1 MEFENT
7 IGLETHVQLKT
18 KTKMFCSCRLQ
29 TGCEPNVNV
38 CPVCLG
44 YPGALPVI
52 NREAVKLTVMSGMM
66 LGCEVS
72 RHATFD
78 RKNYFYP
85 DMAKDYQISENGQP
99 LCIGGGV
106 EITLP
111 DGSRKF
117 IRINHI
123 HLEED
128 AAKINHYA
136 TTSGV
141 DFNRGGTPL
150 MEIVSEPDL
159 ASADEA
165 IAYLTALK
173 EMLVYA
179 GVSDCNLEEGNM
191 RSDVN
196 ISIRPQGAK
205 ELGTKVEIKNMN
217 SFSGIHAALE
227 FEARRQRECVAH
239 GVEIVQET
247 RRWDPEALETA
258 SMRSK
263 ENAHD
268 YRYFPE
274 PDLVPVELSAAQIDE
289 WRRLLPE
296 QPEARRLRMIADYG
310 IAEYDAEVLSQHKA
324 NADFFEAAARGL
336 DKKAAKALCNLFMS
350 DVMALMNASGKA
362 VAESAMTPAALASLV
377 QLSLAGTINGPTLK
391 ELLPE
396 IFEKGG
402 DPAAIVKER
411 GLGAVS
417 DDAALEKFVDE
428 AIAANPGPVADY
440 KAGKKAAAGFF
451 VGQVMKLSKGK
462 ADPKKV
468 GGIVARKLAALGVA
482 LLLAFFLGC
491 TSFNLMSVGHFV
503 DEGGNVIKVEYGK
516 GDEDHVT
523 TFRSPANGRE
533 LEFTSKLRVKVYLP
547 DGDMFMA
554 FQCMNTLGSGTMYR
568 SDDREWMFHANGFTS
583 KVFRYDPPVD
593 DYLLVFEGVIC
604 NDGNDK
610 PLSGGGGGWTRVK

>member
-18 KTKMFCSCRLQ
+18 RTKMFCGCLLK
-29 TGCEPNVNV
+29 TGCEPNTNV

-44 YPGALPVI
+44 YPGALPVM
-52 NREAVKLTVMSGMM
+52 NKEAVKLTVMSGLM
-66 LGCEVS
+66 LGCEVN

-85 DMAKDYQISENGQP
+85 DMAKDYQISENGSP

-106 EITLP
+106 EITRA
-111 DGSRKF
+111 DGTRKF

-150 MEIVSEPDL
+150 MEIVSEPDME
-159 ASADEA
+159 SADDA

-196 ISIRPQGAK
+196 ISIRPKGEAK
-205 ELGTKVEIKNMN
+205 LGTKVEIKNMN

-227 FEARRQRECVAH
+227 YEARRQRECMAH
-239 GVEIVQET
+239 SIPIVQET
-247 RRWDPEALETA
+247 RRWDPEAMETA

-274 PDLVPVELSAAQIDE
+274 PDLVPVELDE
-289 WRRLLPE
+289 ATVAEWKSLLPE
-296 QPEARRLRMIADYG
+296 MPEARRARMIAEYG
-310 IAEYDAEVLSQHKA
+310 IAEYDAEVLSQHKE
-324 NADFFEAAARGL
+324 NADYFESAAKGL
-336 DKKAAKALCNLFMS
+336 DKKTAKALCNLFMS
-350 DVMALMNASGKA
+350 DVMALMNASGKSIG
-362 VAESAMTPAALASLV
+362 ECAMTPAALASLV
-377 QLSLAGTINGPTLK
+377 KLAASGTINGPTLK

-402 DPAAIVKER
+402 DPGQIVKER

-417 DDAALEKFVDE
+417 DMGALEQFVDQ
-428 AIAANPGPVADY
+428 AIATNPGPVQDF
-440 KAGKKAAAGFF
+440 KNGKKAAAGFF

-462 ADPKKV
+462 ADPKIV
-468 GGIVARKLAALGVA
+468 GGIVAKKLAALLLPLAAA
-482 LLLAFFLGC
+482 LFALFAGC
-491 TSFNLMSVGHFV
+491 TSFSPQQLSMFTDS
-503 DEGGNVIKVEYGK
+503 DGNIVAVEYGRSK
-516 GDEDHVT
+516 SDHKSNFT
-523 TFRSPANGRE
+523 APNGKVVE
-533 LEFTSKLRVKVYLP
+533 MKSKLGVRVTLP
-547 DGDMFMA
+547 DGESFLA
-554 FQCMNTLGSGTMYR
+554 WECMNVLPSGTMYR
-568 SDDREWMFHANGFTS
+568 SDNEKWMYHANGIS
-583 KVFRYDPPVD
+583 CRVFEKAQNANGED
-593 DYLLVFEGVIC
+593 DYLEVFEGIIC
-604 NDGNDK
+604 EGPKKDG
-610 PLSGGGGGWTRVK
+610 R

>member
-18 KTKMFCSCRLQ
+18 KTKMFCGCLLK
-29 TGCEPNVNV
+29 TGCEPNTNV

-44 YPGALPVI
+44 YPGALPVM
-52 NREAVKLTVMSGMM
+52 NGEAVKLTVLSGMM
-66 LGCEVS
+66 LGCRINS
-72 RHATFD
+72 HATFD

-99 LCIGGGV
+99 LCLGGGV
-106 EITLP
+106 EITRA
-111 DGSRKF
+111 DGTKKF

-150 MEIVSEPDL
+150 MEIVSEPDME
-159 ASADEA
+159 SADDA

-196 ISIRPQGAK
+196 ISIRPKTGEGLPTK
-205 ELGTKVEIKNMN
+205 PDGSIDFSKLGTKVEIKNMN
-217 SFSGIHAALE
+217 SFSGIHAALVY
-227 FEARRQRECVAH
+227 EAKRQRECMARS
-239 GVEIVQET
+239 IPLVQET
-247 RRWDPEALETA
+247 RRWDPEAMETA
-258 SMRSK
+258 PMRSK

-274 PDLVPVELSAAQIDE
+274 PDLVPVELSEEQLAE
-289 WRRLLPE
+289 WRKLLPE
-296 QPEARRLRMIADYG
+296 KPEVRRARMIAEYSL
-310 IAEYDAEVLSQHKA
+310 AEYDAEVLSQHKA
-324 NADFFEAAARGL
+324 NADYFEAAAKGL
-336 DKKAAKALCNLFMS
+336 DKKLAKQLCNLFMS
-350 DVMALMNASGKA
+350 DVMALMNASGKSIG
-362 VAESAMTPAALASLV
+362 ECAMAPAALAALV
-377 QLSLAGTINGPTLK
+377 KLSASGTINGPTLK

-396 IFEKGG
+396 LFEQGG
-402 DPAAIVKER
+402 DPEAIVKER

-417 DDAALEKFVDE
+417 DTGALEAFVNQ
-428 AIAANPGPVADY
+428 AIAANPGPVADF

-462 ADPKKV
+462 ADPKIV
-468 GGIVARKLAALGVA
+468 GGIVAKKLAEIA
-482 LLLAFFLGC
+482 
-491 TSFNLMSVGHFV
+491 
-503 DEGGNVIKVEYGK
+503 
-516 GDEDHVT
+516 
-523 TFRSPANGRE
+523 
-533 LEFTSKLRVKVYLP
+533 
-547 DGDMFMA
+547 
-554 FQCMNTLGSGTMYR
+554 
-568 SDDREWMFHANGFTS
+568 
-583 KVFRYDPPVD
+583 
-593 DYLLVFEGVIC
+593 
-604 NDGNDK
+604 
-610 PLSGGGGGWTRVK
+610 

>member
-1 MEFENT
+1 MEYEST
-7 IGLETHVQLKT
+7 IGLETHVQLRT
-18 KTKMFCSCRLQ
+18 KTKMFCSCLLK
-29 TGCEPNVNV
+29 TGCEPNTNV

-44 YPGALPVI
+44 YPGALPVM
-52 NREAVKLTVMSGMM
+52 NREAVKLTVMSGLM
-66 LGCEVS
+66 LGCRVNP
-72 RHATFD
+72 HATFD

-85 DMAKDYQISENGQP
+85 DMAKDYQISENGSP

-106 EITLP
+106 ETTRP
-111 DGSRKF
+111 DGTKKL

-136 TTSGV
+136 STSGV

-150 MEIVSEPDL
+150 MEIVSEPDME
-159 ASADEA
+159 SADDA
-165 IAYLTALK
+165 IAYLTALR

-196 ISIRPQGAK
+196 ISIRPKGAK

-227 FEARRQRECVAH
+227 HEARRQRECVAH
-239 GVEIVQET
+239 SIPIVQET
-247 RRWDPEALETA
+247 RRWDPEAMETA

-274 PDLVPVELSAAQIDE
+274 PDLVPVELSKAEVEE
-289 WRRLLPE
+289 WRALLPE
-296 QPEARRLRMIADYG
+296 LPERRRARMVEEYG
-310 IAEYDAEVLSQHKA
+310 IAEYDAGVLSQHKE
-324 NADFFEAAARGL
+324 NADWFEAAAKGL
-336 DKKAAKALCNLFMS
+336 DRKLAKQLCNLFMG

-362 VAESAMTPAALASLV
+362 IGECAMKPADLAALVRLAA
-377 QLSLAGTINGPTLK
+377 AGTINGPTLK

-402 DPAAIVKER
+402 DPEAIVKER

-417 DDAALEKFVDE
+417 DASALEAFVE
-428 AIAANPGPVADY
+428 QAIAANPKSVADF

-462 ADPKKV
+462 ADPKVV
-468 GGIVARKLAALGVA
+468 GKLVAERLAK
-482 LLLAFFLGC
+482 C
-491 TSFNLMSVGHFV
+491 
-503 DEGGNVIKVEYGK
+503 
-516 GDEDHVT
+516 
-523 TFRSPANGRE
+523 
-533 LEFTSKLRVKVYLP
+533 
-547 DGDMFMA
+547 
-554 FQCMNTLGSGTMYR
+554 
-568 SDDREWMFHANGFTS
+568 
-583 KVFRYDPPVD
+583 
-593 DYLLVFEGVIC
+593 
-604 NDGNDK
+604 
-610 PLSGGGGGWTRVK
+610 

>member
-1 MEFENT
+1 MEYEST
-7 IGLETHVQLKT
+7 IGLETHVQLRT
-18 KTKMFCSCRLQ
+18 KTKMFCSCLLK
-29 TGCEPNVNV
+29 TGCEPNTNV

-44 YPGALPVI
+44 YPGALPVM
-52 NREAVKLTVMSGMM
+52 NREAVKLTVMSGLM
-66 LGCEVS
+66 LGCRVNP
-72 RHATFD
+72 HATFD

-85 DMAKDYQISENGQP
+85 DMAKDYQISENGSP

-106 EITLP
+106 EITRP
-111 DGSRKF
+111 DGTKKL

-136 TTSGV
+136 ATSGV

-150 MEIVSEPDL
+150 MEIVSEPDME
-159 ASADEA
+159 SADDA
-165 IAYLTALK
+165 IAYLTALR

-196 ISIRPQGAK
+196 ISIRPKGAK

-227 FEARRQRECVAH
+227 HEARRQRECVAH
-239 GVEIVQET
+239 SIPIVQET
-247 RRWDPEALETA
+247 RRWDPEAMETA

-274 PDLVPVELSAAQIDE
+274 PDLVPVELSKAEVEE
-289 WRRLLPE
+289 WRALLPE
-296 QPEARRLRMIADYG
+296 LPERRRARMVEEYG
-310 IAEYDAEVLSQHKA
+310 IAEYDAGVLSQHKE
-324 NADFFEAAARGL
+324 NADWFEAAAKGL
-336 DKKAAKALCNLFMS
+336 DRKLAKQLCNLFMG

-362 VAESAMTPAALASLV
+362 IGECAMKPADLAALVRLAA
-377 QLSLAGTINGPTLK
+377 AGTINGPTLK

-402 DPAAIVKER
+402 DPEAIVKER

-417 DDAALEKFVDE
+417 DASALEAFVE
-428 AIAANPGPVADY
+428 QAIAANPKSVADF

-462 ADPKKV
+462 ADPKVV
-468 GGIVARKLAALGVA
+468 GKLVAERLAK
-482 LLLAFFLGC
+482 C
-491 TSFNLMSVGHFV
+491 
-503 DEGGNVIKVEYGK
+503 
-516 GDEDHVT
+516 
-523 TFRSPANGRE
+523 
-533 LEFTSKLRVKVYLP
+533 
-547 DGDMFMA
+547 
-554 FQCMNTLGSGTMYR
+554 
-568 SDDREWMFHANGFTS
+568 
-583 KVFRYDPPVD
+583 
-593 DYLLVFEGVIC
+593 
-604 NDGNDK
+604 
-610 PLSGGGGGWTRVK
+610 

>member
-18 KTKMFCSCRLQ
+18 HTKMFCSCLLK
-29 TGCEPNVNV
+29 TGCEPNTNV

-44 YPGALPVI
+44 YPGALPVM

-66 LGCEVS
+66 LGCEIN

-85 DMAKDYQISENGQP
+85 DMAKDYQISENGNP

-106 EITLP
+106 EITRP
-111 DGSRKF
+111 DGTKKL

-150 MEIVSEPDL
+150 MEIVSEPDME
-159 ASADEA
+159 SADDA

-179 GVSDCNLEEGNM
+179 GVSECNLEEGNM

-196 ISIRPQGAK
+196 ISIRPKGDTPGVLPTKADGSIDVSK
-205 ELGTKVEIKNMN
+205 LGTKVEIKNLN

-227 FEARRQRECVAH
+227 YEARRQRACMDH
-239 GVEIVQET
+239 SIPLVQET
-247 RRWDPEALETA
+247 RRWDPDALETA
-258 SMRSK
+258 PMRSK

-274 PDLVPVELSAAQIDE
+274 PDLVPVALSEEQIEE
-289 WRRLLPE
+289 WRKLLPE
-296 QPEARRLRMIADYG
+296 KPEARRARMIEQYG
-310 IAEYDAEVLSQHKA
+310 IAEYDAGVLSQQKA
-324 NADFFEAAARGL
+324 NADYFEAAAQGL
-336 DKKAAKALCNLFMS
+336 DKKTAKLLCNLYMS
-350 DVMALMNASGKA
+350 DVMALLNASGKA
-362 VAESAMTPAALASLV
+362 IGECAMTPEALRSLIS
-377 QLSLAGTINGPTLK
+377 LSAKGTINGPTLK

-402 DPAAIVKER
+402 DPEAIVKER

-417 DDAALEKFVDE
+417 DTAALEAFVDQ
-428 AIAANPGPVADY
+428 AIAANPGPVADF

-462 ADPKKV
+462 ADPKIV
-468 GGIVARKLAALGVA
+468 GPLVAKKLAAL
-482 LLLAFFLGC
+482 
-491 TSFNLMSVGHFV
+491 
-503 DEGGNVIKVEYGK
+503 
-516 GDEDHVT
+516 
-523 TFRSPANGRE
+523 
-533 LEFTSKLRVKVYLP
+533 
-547 DGDMFMA
+547 
-554 FQCMNTLGSGTMYR
+554 
-568 SDDREWMFHANGFTS
+568 
-583 KVFRYDPPVD
+583 
-593 DYLLVFEGVIC
+593 
-604 NDGNDK
+604 
-610 PLSGGGGGWTRVK
+610 

>member
-1 MEFENT
+1 MEFEST

-18 KTKMFCSCRLQ
+18 RTKMFCSCLLK
-29 TGCEPNVNV
+29 TACEPNTNV

-44 YPGALPVI
+44 YPGALPVM
-52 NREAVKLTVMSGMM
+52 NKEAVRLTVMSGMM
-66 LGCEVS
+66 LGCEVNC
-72 RHATFD
+72 HATFD

-85 DMAKDYQISENGQP
+85 DMAKDYQISENGNP

-106 EITLP
+106 EITRA
-111 DGSRKF
+111 DGKKKF

-150 MEIVSEPDL
+150 MEIVSEPDME
-159 ASADEA
+159 SADDA

-196 ISIRPQGAK
+196 ISIRPKGEAK
-205 ELGTKVEIKNMN
+205 LGTKVEIKNMN

-227 FEARRQRECVAH
+227 YEARRQRECMAH
-239 GVEIVQET
+239 SIPIVQET
-247 RRWDPEALETA
+247 RRWDPEAMETA

-274 PDLVPVELSAAQIDE
+274 PDLVPVELSAEVVEE
-289 WRRLLPE
+289 WRKLLPE
-296 QPEARRLRMIADYG
+296 KPEARRARMIEEYG

-324 NADFFEAAARGL
+324 NADYFEAAAKGL
-336 DKKAAKALCNLFMS
+336 DKKTAKQLCNLYMS
-350 DVMALMNASGKA
+350 DVMALMNASGKSIG
-362 VAESAMTPAALASLV
+362 ECAMAPAALASLV
-377 QLSLAGTINGPTLK
+377 KLAAAGTINGPTLK

-402 DPAAIVKER
+402 DPEAIVKER

-417 DDAALEKFVDE
+417 DTGALEAFVDQ
-428 AIAANPGPVADY
+428 AIAANPGPVQDF
-440 KAGKKAAAGFF
+440 KNGKKAAAGFF

-462 ADPKKV
+462 ADPKIV
-468 GGIVARKLAALGVA
+468 GKLVAQKLAAL
-482 LLLAFFLGC
+482 
-491 TSFNLMSVGHFV
+491 
-503 DEGGNVIKVEYGK
+503 
-516 GDEDHVT
+516 
-523 TFRSPANGRE
+523 
-533 LEFTSKLRVKVYLP
+533 
-547 DGDMFMA
+547 
-554 FQCMNTLGSGTMYR
+554 
-568 SDDREWMFHANGFTS
+568 
-583 KVFRYDPPVD
+583 
-593 DYLLVFEGVIC
+593 
-604 NDGNDK
+604 
-610 PLSGGGGGWTRVK
+610 

>member
-18 KTKMFCSCRLQ
+18 KTKMFCSCLLK
-29 TGCEPNVNV
+29 TGCEPNTNV

-44 YPGALPVI
+44 YPGALPVM
-52 NREAVKLTVMSGMM
+52 NKEAVKLTVMSGMM
-66 LGCEVS
+66 LGCEVN

-85 DMAKDYQISENGQP
+85 DMAKDYQISENGNP

-106 EITLP
+106 EITRA
-111 DGSRKF
+111 DGTKKF

-136 TTSGV
+136 QSSGV

-159 ASADEA
+159 ESADDA
-165 IAYLTALK
+165 ILYLTALK

-196 ISIRPQGAK
+196 ISIRPVGETK
-205 ELGTKVEIKNMN
+205 LGTKVEIKNMN
-217 SFSGIHAALE
+217 TFKGIHAALLY
-227 FEARRQRECVAH
+227 EAKRQRECMAH
-239 GVEIVQET
+239 SIPIVQET
-247 RRWDPEALETA
+247 RRWDGEAMETA

-274 PDLVPVELSAAQIDE
+274 PDLVPVELSEEQVAE
-289 WRRLLPE
+289 WRKLLPE
-296 QPEARRLRMIADYG
+296 QPEARRARMIADYG

-324 NADFFEAAARGL
+324 NADYFEAAAKGL
-336 DKKAAKALCNLFMS
+336 LGSEGSNGPKDAKDPKSPKDPKDSKDPNFKKLAKALCNLFMS
-350 DVMALMNASGKA
+350 DVMALMNESGKSIG
-362 VAESAMTPAALASLV
+362 ECAMTPAALAALV
-377 QLSLAGTINGPTLK
+377 KMSASGTINGPTLK

-402 DPAAIVKER
+402 DPEAIVKER

-417 DDAALEKFVDE
+417 DTGALEAFVDQ
-428 AIAANPGPVADY
+428 AIAANPKSVADF

-462 ADPKKV
+462 ADPKIV
-468 GGIVARKLAALGVA
+468 GGLVAKKLAAL
-482 LLLAFFLGC
+482 
-491 TSFNLMSVGHFV
+491 
-503 DEGGNVIKVEYGK
+503 
-516 GDEDHVT
+516 
-523 TFRSPANGRE
+523 
-533 LEFTSKLRVKVYLP
+533 
-547 DGDMFMA
+547 
-554 FQCMNTLGSGTMYR
+554 
-568 SDDREWMFHANGFTS
+568 
-583 KVFRYDPPVD
+583 
-593 DYLLVFEGVIC
+593 
-604 NDGNDK
+604 
-610 PLSGGGGGWTRVK
+610 

>member
-1 MEFENT
+1 MIISGNGVLKMEFENT

-18 KTKMFCSCRLQ
+18 NTKMFCGCLLK
-29 TGCEPNVNV
+29 TGCEPNTNV

-44 YPGALPVI
+44 YPGALPVM
-52 NREAVKLTVMSGMM
+52 NKEAVKLTVMSGLM
-66 LGCEVS
+66 LGCEIN

-85 DMAKDYQISENGQP
+85 DMAKDYQISENGNP

-106 EITLP
+106 EITRA
-111 DGSRKF
+111 DGTKKF

-136 TTSGV
+136 AHSGV

-150 MEIVSEPDL
+150 MEIVSEPDI
-159 ASADEA
+159 STADEA

-173 EMLVYA
+173 EILVYA

-196 ISIRPQGAK
+196 ISIRPVGETK
-205 ELGTKVEIKNMN
+205 LGTKVEIKNMN
-217 SFSGIHAALE
+217 TFKGIHAALE
-227 FEARRQRECVAH
+227 HEARRQRECMAH
-239 GVEIVQET
+239 FIPVVQET
-247 RRWDPEALETA
+247 RRWDGDSMETA

-274 PDLVPVELSAAQIDE
+274 PDLVPVALTEEQVAE
-289 WRRLLPE
+289 WKALLPE
-296 QPEARRLRMIADYG
+296 KPELRRARMIEEYG
-310 IAEYDAEVLSQHKA
+310 IAEYDAGVLSQHKA
-324 NADFFEAAARGL
+324 NADYFEAAAKGL
-336 DKKAAKALCNLFMS
+336 DKKTAKLLCNLYMS
-350 DVMALMNASGKA
+350 DVMALMNATGKSIG
-362 VAESAMTPAALASLV
+362 ECAMKPEALRSLV
-377 QLSLAGTINGPTLK
+377 ELSAKGTINGPTLK

-402 DPAAIVKER
+402 DPAAIVEER

-417 DDAALEKFVDE
+417 DAGALEVFVDQ
-428 AIAANPGPVADY
+428 AIAANPNVVEDY

-462 ADPKKV
+462 ADPKMV
-468 GGIVARKLAALGVA
+468 GPMIAKKLAA
-482 LLLAFFLGC
+482 
-491 TSFNLMSVGHFV
+491 M
-503 DEGGNVIKVEYGK
+503 
-516 GDEDHVT
+516 
-523 TFRSPANGRE
+523 
-533 LEFTSKLRVKVYLP
+533 
-547 DGDMFMA
+547 
-554 FQCMNTLGSGTMYR
+554 
-568 SDDREWMFHANGFTS
+568 
-583 KVFRYDPPVD
+583 
-593 DYLLVFEGVIC
+593 
-604 NDGNDK
+604 
-610 PLSGGGGGWTRVK
+610 

>member
-18 KTKMFCSCRLQ
+18 KTKMFCGCLLK
-29 TGCEPNVNV
+29 TGCEPNTNV

-44 YPGALPVI
+44 YPGALPVM
-52 NREAVKLTVMSGMM
+52 NGEAVKLTVLSGMM
-66 LGCEVS
+66 LGCRINS
-72 RHATFD
+72 HATFD

-99 LCIGGGV
+99 LCLGGGV
-106 EITLP
+106 EITRA
-111 DGSRKF
+111 DGTKKF

-150 MEIVSEPDL
+150 MEIVSEPDME
-159 ASADEA
+159 SADDA

-196 ISIRPQGAK
+196 ISIRPKTGEGLPTK
-205 ELGTKVEIKNMN
+205 PDGSIDFSKLGTKVEIKNMN
-217 SFSGIHAALE
+217 SFSGIHAALVY
-227 FEARRQRECVAH
+227 EAKRQRECMARS
-239 GVEIVQET
+239 IPLVQET
-247 RRWDPEALETA
+247 RRWDPEAMETA
-258 SMRSK
+258 PMRSK

-274 PDLVPVELSAAQIDE
+274 PDLVPVELSEEQLAE
-289 WRRLLPE
+289 WRKLLPE
-296 QPEARRLRMIADYG
+296 KPEVRRARMIAEYG

-324 NADFFEAAARGL
+324 NADYFEAAAKGL
-336 DKKAAKALCNLFMS
+336 DKKLAKQLCNLFMS
-350 DVMALMNASGKA
+350 DVMALMNASGKSIG
-362 VAESAMTPAALASLV
+362 ECAMAPAALAALV
-377 QLSLAGTINGPTLK
+377 KLSASGTINGPTLK

-396 IFEKGG
+396 LFEKGG
-402 DPAAIVKER
+402 DPEAIVKER

-417 DDAALEKFVDE
+417 DTGALEAFVDQ
-428 AIAANPGPVADY
+428 AIAANPGPVADF

-462 ADPKKV
+462 ADPKIV
-468 GGIVARKLAALGVA
+468 GGIVAKKLAEIA
-482 LLLAFFLGC
+482 
-491 TSFNLMSVGHFV
+491 
-503 DEGGNVIKVEYGK
+503 
-516 GDEDHVT
+516 
-523 TFRSPANGRE
+523 
-533 LEFTSKLRVKVYLP
+533 
-547 DGDMFMA
+547 
-554 FQCMNTLGSGTMYR
+554 
-568 SDDREWMFHANGFTS
+568 
-583 KVFRYDPPVD
+583 
-593 DYLLVFEGVIC
+593 
-604 NDGNDK
+604 
-610 PLSGGGGGWTRVK
+610 

>member
-18 KTKMFCSCRLQ
+18 NTKMFCGCLLK
-29 TGCEPNVNV
+29 TGCEPNTNV

-44 YPGALPVI
+44 YPGALPVM
-52 NREAVKLTVMSGMM
+52 NREAVKLTVISGMM
-66 LGCEVS
+66 LGCEINP
-72 RHATFD
+72 HATFD

-85 DMAKDYQISENGQP
+85 DMAKDYQISENGNP

-106 EITLP
+106 EITRP
-111 DGSRKF
+111 DGTKKF

-136 TTSGV
+136 TTSGI

-150 MEIVSEPDL
+150 MEIVSEPDME
-159 ASADEA
+159 SADDA

-196 ISIRPQGAK
+196 ISIRPKGETK
-205 ELGTKVEIKNMN
+205 LGTKVEIKNMN
-217 SFSGIHAALE
+217 SFSGIHAALL
-227 FEARRQRECVAH
+227 FEARRQRECVARD
-239 GVEIVQET
+239 VPIVQET

-274 PDLVPVELSAAQIDE
+274 PDLVPVELSEEQIAE
-289 WRRLLPE
+289 WRKLLPE
-296 QPEARRLRMIADYG
+296 KPDVRRARMVEEYG
-310 IAEYDAEVLSQHKA
+310 IAEYDADVLSQHKA
-324 NADFFEAAARGL
+324 NADFFEAAAKGL
-336 DKKAAKALCNLFMS
+336 DRKTAKTLCNLFMS
-350 DVMALMNASGKA
+350 DVMALMNESGKEIGECA
-362 VAESAMTPAALASLV
+362 LTPESLSSLV
-377 QLSLAGTINGPTLK
+377 KLSSEGKINGPTLK

-396 IFEKGG
+396 LFEKGG
-402 DPAAIVKER
+402 DPVKIVEER

-417 DDAALEKFVDE
+417 DADALEAFVDQ
-428 AIAANPGPVADY
+428 AIAANPKSVADF
-440 KAGKKAAAGFF
+440 KAGKKAAAGFI

-462 ADPKKV
+462 ADPKLV
-468 GGIVARKLAALGVA
+468 GPMVAMR
-482 LLLAFFLGC
+482 
-491 TSFNLMSVGHFV
+491 
-503 DEGGNVIKVEYGK
+503 
-516 GDEDHVT
+516 
-523 TFRSPANGRE
+523 
-533 LEFTSKLRVKVYLP
+533 
-547 DGDMFMA
+547 
-554 FQCMNTLGSGTMYR
+554 
-568 SDDREWMFHANGFTS
+568 
-583 KVFRYDPPVD
+583 
-593 DYLLVFEGVIC
+593 
-604 NDGNDK
+604 
-610 PLSGGGGGWTRVK
+610 LSEA

>member
-1 MEFENT
+1 MEFANT

-18 KTKMFCSCRLQ
+18 KTKMFCGCLLKP
-29 TGCEPNVNV
+29 GCEPNTNV

-44 YPGALPVI
+44 YPGALPVM
-52 NREAVKLTVMSGMM
+52 NKEAVKFTVMSGLM
-66 LGCEVS
+66 LGCTIN
-72 RHATFD
+72 RRATFD

-99 LCIGGGV
+99 LCLGGGV
-106 EITLP
+106 EITRA
-111 DGSRKF
+111 DGTKKF

-150 MEIVSEPDL
+150 MEIVSEPDME
-159 ASADEA
+159 SADDA

-196 ISIRPQGAK
+196 ISIRPKTGEGLPTK
-205 ELGTKVEIKNMN
+205 PDGSIDFSKLGTKVEIKNMN

-227 FEARRQRECVAH
+227 YEAKRQRECMARS
-239 GVEIVQET
+239 IPLVQET
-247 RRWDPEALETA
+247 RRWDPEAMETA
-258 SMRSK
+258 PMRSK

-274 PDLVPVELSAAQIDE
+274 PDLVPVELSDEQLAE
-289 WRRLLPE
+289 WRKLLPE
-296 QPEARRLRMIADYG
+296 KPEVRRARMIAEYG
-310 IAEYDAEVLSQHKA
+310 LAEYDAEVLSQHKA
-324 NADFFEAAARGL
+324 NADYFEAAAKGL
-336 DKKAAKALCNLFMS
+336 DKKLAKQLCNLFMS
-350 DVMALMNASGKA
+350 DVMALMNASGKSIG
-362 VAESAMTPAALASLV
+362 ECAMVPAALAALV
-377 QLSLAGTINGPTLK
+377 KLSASGTINGPTLK

-396 IFEKGG
+396 LFEQGG
-402 DPAAIVKER
+402 DPEAIVKER

-417 DDAALEKFVDE
+417 DTGALEAFVDQ
-428 AIAANPGPVADY
+428 AIAANPGPVADF

-462 ADPKKV
+462 ADPKIV
-468 GGIVARKLAALGVA
+468 GGIVAKKLAEIA
-482 LLLAFFLGC
+482 
-491 TSFNLMSVGHFV
+491 
-503 DEGGNVIKVEYGK
+503 
-516 GDEDHVT
+516 
-523 TFRSPANGRE
+523 
-533 LEFTSKLRVKVYLP
+533 
-547 DGDMFMA
+547 
-554 FQCMNTLGSGTMYR
+554 
-568 SDDREWMFHANGFTS
+568 
-583 KVFRYDPPVD
+583 
-593 DYLLVFEGVIC
+593 
-604 NDGNDK
+604 
-610 PLSGGGGGWTRVK
+610 

>member
-18 KTKMFCSCRLQ
+18 RTKMFCSCLLK
-29 TGCEPNVNV
+29 TGCEPNTNV

-44 YPGALPVI
+44 YPGALPVM
-52 NREAVKLTVMSGMM
+52 NKEAVKLTVKSGMM
-66 LGCEVS
+66 LGCEIN

-85 DMAKDYQISENGQP
+85 DMAKDYQISENGNP
-99 LCIGGGV
+99 LCLGGGV
-106 EITLP
+106 EITRA
-111 DGSRKF
+111 DGTKKF

-150 MEIVSEPDL
+150 MEIVSEPDME
-159 ASADEA
+159 SADDA

-173 EMLVYA
+173 EILVYT

-196 ISIRPQGAK
+196 ISIRPVGETK
-205 ELGTKVEIKNMN
+205 LGTKVEIKNMN

-227 FEARRQRECVAH
+227 YESRRQRDCMAH
-239 GVEIVQET
+239 SIPIVQET
-247 RRWDPEALETA
+247 RRWDPEAMETA

-274 PDLVPVELSAAQIDE
+274 PDLVPVELSEEWIAA
-289 WRRLLPE
+289 WRSELPE
-296 QPEARRLRMIADYG
+296 KPEARRARMIADYG

-324 NADFFEAAARGL
+324 NADWFEAAAKGL
-336 DKKAAKALCNLFMS
+336 DKKLAKQLCNLFMG
-350 DVMALMNASGKA
+350 DVMALMNASEKPIG
-362 VAESAMTPAALASLV
+362 ESAMTPAALASLV
-377 QLSLAGTINGPTLK
+377 KLAAAGTINGPTLK
-391 ELLPE
+391 ELLAE

-402 DPAAIVKER
+402 DPEAIVKER
-411 GLGAVS
+411 GLATVS
-417 DDAALEKFVDE
+417 DAGALEAFVDQ
-428 AIAANPGPVADY
+428 AIAANPNVVADY

-462 ADPKKV
+462 ADPKLV
-468 GGIVARKLAALGVA
+468 GALVAKKLSA
-482 LLLAFFLGC
+482 
-491 TSFNLMSVGHFV
+491 S
-503 DEGGNVIKVEYGK
+503 
-516 GDEDHVT
+516 
-523 TFRSPANGRE
+523 
-533 LEFTSKLRVKVYLP
+533 
-547 DGDMFMA
+547 
-554 FQCMNTLGSGTMYR
+554 
-568 SDDREWMFHANGFTS
+568 
-583 KVFRYDPPVD
+583 
-593 DYLLVFEGVIC
+593 
-604 NDGNDK
+604 
-610 PLSGGGGGWTRVK
+610 

>member
-1 MEFENT
+1 MNFENT

-18 KTKMFCSCRLQ
+18 RTKMFCGCLLK
-29 TGCEPNVNV
+29 TGCDPNTNV

-44 YPGALPVI
+44 YPGALPMI
-52 NREAVKLTVMSGMM
+52 NKEAVKLTVMSGLM
-66 LGCEVS
+66 LGCEIN

-85 DMAKDYQISENGQP
+85 DMAKDYQISENGNP

-106 EITLP
+106 TIETP
-111 DGSRKF
+111 NGPKT

-150 MEIVSEPDL
+150 MEIVSEPDM

-196 ISIRPQGAK
+196 ISIRPVGETK
-205 ELGTKVEIKNMN
+205 LGTKVEIKNMN
-217 SFSGIHAALE
+217 SFRGIHAALE
-227 FEARRQRECVAH
+227 YEARRQRECMAH
-239 GVEIVQET
+239 SIPIVQET
-247 RRWDPEALETA
+247 RRWDGEALETA

-274 PDLVPVELSAAQIDE
+274 PDLVPVALSEEQIE
-289 WRRLLPE
+289 AWRALLPE
-296 QPEARRLRMIADYG
+296 QPKARRARMIEEYG
-310 IAEYDAEVLSQHKA
+310 ITEYDAGVLSAEKPK
-324 NADFFEAAARGL
+324 ADFFEKGAIVSCN
-336 DKKAAKALCNLFMS
+336 AKAFCNFVMS
-350 DVMALMNASGKA
+350 DAMAFFNEHGTVLSAEYIA
-362 VAESAMTPAALASLV
+362 TVAPSLSALFN
-377 QLSLAGTINGPTLK
+377 LSTNGQINGPTLK
-391 ELLPE
+391 ELMPE
-396 IFEKGG
+396 VLSGAIK
-402 DPAAIVKER
+402 DPAKVVKER
-411 GLGAVS
+411 GLGAVN
-417 DDAALEKFVDE
+417 DTAALEAFVDQ
-428 AIAANPGPVADY
+428 AIAANPGPVADF

-462 ADPKKV
+462 ADPKIV
-468 GGIVARKLAALGVA
+468 GPLVAKKLAAL
-482 LLLAFFLGC
+482 
-491 TSFNLMSVGHFV
+491 
-503 DEGGNVIKVEYGK
+503 
-516 GDEDHVT
+516 
-523 TFRSPANGRE
+523 
-533 LEFTSKLRVKVYLP
+533 
-547 DGDMFMA
+547 
-554 FQCMNTLGSGTMYR
+554 
-568 SDDREWMFHANGFTS
+568 
-583 KVFRYDPPVD
+583 
-593 DYLLVFEGVIC
+593 
-604 NDGNDK
+604 
-610 PLSGGGGGWTRVK
+610 

>member
-18 KTKMFCSCRLQ
+18 NTKMFCGCLLK
-29 TGCEPNVNV
+29 TGCEPNTNV

-44 YPGALPVI
+44 YPGALPVM

-66 LGCEVS
+66 LGCEIN

-85 DMAKDYQISENGQP
+85 DMAKDYQISENGNP

-106 EITLP
+106 TIQTPNGPKL
-111 DGSRKF
+111 

-128 AAKINHYA
+128 AAKIEHHPGW
-136 TTSGV
+136 SGV

-159 ASADEA
+159 SSADEA

-196 ISIRPQGAK
+196 ISIRPVGETK
-205 ELGTKVEIKNMN
+205 LGTKVEIKNMN
-217 SFSGIHAALE
+217 TFKGIHAALE
-227 FEARRQRECVAH
+227 YEARRQRACVAQ
-239 GVEIVQET
+239 GVPIVQET
-247 RRWDPEALETA
+247 RRWDGASEETS

-274 PDLVPVELSAAQIDE
+274 PDLVPVELSEEQIGE
-289 WRRLLPE
+289 WRKLLPE
-296 QPEARRLRMIADYG
+296 KPEARRARMAADYG
-310 IAEYDAEVLSQHKA
+310 ITEYDAGVLAQEKA
-324 NADFFEAAARGL
+324 KADYFEAAAARYLKDGAF
-336 DKKAAKALCNLFMS
+336 DRKACKLLCNLFMG
-350 DVMALMNASGKA
+350 DVLAFFNEHGTELT
-362 VAESAMTPAALASLV
+362 AEYREATARPFAELFDLGY
-377 QLSLAGTINGPTLK
+377 AGRINGPTLK

-396 IFEKGG
+396 VLRGDLA
-402 DPAAIVKER
+402 DPAGAVKER

-417 DDAALEKFVDE
+417 DTAALEAFVDQ
-428 AIAANPGPVADY
+428 AIAANPGPVADF

-462 ADPKKV
+462 ADPKIV
-468 GGIVARKLAALGVA
+468 GGLVARKLGA
-482 LLLAFFLGC
+482 
-491 TSFNLMSVGHFV
+491 
-503 DEGGNVIKVEYGK
+503 I
-516 GDEDHVT
+516 
-523 TFRSPANGRE
+523 
-533 LEFTSKLRVKVYLP
+533 
-547 DGDMFMA
+547 
-554 FQCMNTLGSGTMYR
+554 
-568 SDDREWMFHANGFTS
+568 
-583 KVFRYDPPVD
+583 
-593 DYLLVFEGVIC
+593 
-604 NDGNDK
+604 
-610 PLSGGGGGWTRVK
+610 

>member
-18 KTKMFCSCRLQ
+18 KTKMFCGCLLK
-29 TGCEPNVNV
+29 TGCEPNTNV

-44 YPGALPVI
+44 YPGALPVM
-52 NREAVKLTVMSGMM
+52 NREAIKLTVVSGMM
-66 LGCEVS
+66 LGCKINQ
-72 RHATFD
+72 HATFD

-85 DMAKDYQISENGQP
+85 DMSKDYQITENEHP
-99 LCIGGGV
+99 LCLGGGV
-106 EITLP
+106 EITRA
-111 DGSRKF
+111 DGTKKV

-141 DFNRGGTPL
+141 DFNRCGTPL
-150 MEIVSEPDL
+150 MEIVSEPDME
-159 ASADEA
+159 SADDA

-196 ISIRPQGAK
+196 ISIRPKTGAGLPLK
-205 ELGTKVEIKNMN
+205 ADGSIDFSKLGTKVEIKNMN
-217 SFSGIHAALE
+217 SFSGIHAALTY
-227 FEARRQRECVAH
+227 EAKRQRTCAEH
-239 GVEIVQET
+239 SLPIVQET
-247 RRWDPEALETA
+247 RRWDPEAMETV

-263 ENAHD
+263 ESAHD
-268 YRYFPE
+268 YRYFPD
-274 PDLVPVELSAAQIDE
+274 PDLVPVELSDEQVAQ
-289 WRRLLPE
+289 WRKLLPE
-296 QPEARRLRMIADYG
+296 KPEARRVRMIEEYG

-324 NADFFEAAARGL
+324 NADFFEAACGTL
-336 DKKAAKALCNLFMS
+336 KEEVEKKGGEGKKLYKQLCNLFMS

-362 VAESAMTPAALASLV
+362 MGESAMTPSALASLV
-377 QLSLAGTINGPTLK
+377 KMSAAGTINGPTLK

-402 DPAAIVKER
+402 NPEAIVKER

-417 DDAALEKFVDE
+417 DTGALEAFVDQ
-428 AIAANPGPVADY
+428 AIAENPGPVADF

-462 ADPKKV
+462 ADPKIV
-468 GGIVARKLAALGVA
+468 GGLVAKKLAALA
-482 LLLAFFLGC
+482 
-491 TSFNLMSVGHFV
+491 
-503 DEGGNVIKVEYGK
+503 
-516 GDEDHVT
+516 
-523 TFRSPANGRE
+523 
-533 LEFTSKLRVKVYLP
+533 
-547 DGDMFMA
+547 
-554 FQCMNTLGSGTMYR
+554 
-568 SDDREWMFHANGFTS
+568 
-583 KVFRYDPPVD
+583 
-593 DYLLVFEGVIC
+593 
-604 NDGNDK
+604 
-610 PLSGGGGGWTRVK
+610 

>member
-18 KTKMFCSCRLQ
+18 KTKMFCSCLLK
-29 TGCEPNVNV
+29 TGCEENTNV

-44 YPGALPVI
+44 YPGALPVM
-52 NREAVKLTVMSGMM
+52 NREAVKLTVMSGLM
-66 LGCEVS
+66 LGGKINQ
-72 RHATFD
+72 HATFD

-85 DMAKDYQISENGQP
+85 DMAKDYQISENGNP
-99 LCIGGGV
+99 LVIGGGV
-106 EITLP
+106 TIQTP
-111 DGSRKF
+111 NGPKF

-136 TTSGV
+136 VSSGV

-159 ASADEA
+159 STADEA

-196 ISIRPQGAK
+196 ISIRPVGETK
-205 ELGTKVEIKNMN
+205 LGTKVEIKNMN
-217 SFSGIHAALE
+217 TFKGIHAALE
-227 FEARRQRECVAH
+227 YEAKRQRSCMAH
-239 GVEIVQET
+239 SIPIVQET
-247 RRWDPEALETA
+247 RRWDGEAMETA

-274 PDLVPVELSAAQIDE
+274 PDLVPVELSAEQIEE
-289 WRRLLPE
+289 WKKLLPE
-296 QPEARRLRMIADYG
+296 QPEVRRARMIEEYG
-310 IAEYDAEVLSQHKA
+310 IAEYDAEVLSQQKA
-324 NADFFEAAARGL
+324 NADYFEAAAKGL
-336 DKKAAKALCNLFMS
+336 DKKTAKLLCNLFMG
-350 DVMALMNASGKA
+350 DVMALMNASGK
-362 VAESAMTPAALASLV
+362 EIGECAMKPGELAALVKLAA
-377 QLSLAGTINGPTLK
+377 AGTINGPTLK

-402 DPAAIVKER
+402 DPEKIVKER

-417 DDAALEKFVDE
+417 DTAALEAFVDQ

-440 KAGKKAAAGFF
+440 KNGKKAAAGFF

-462 ADPKKV
+462 ADPKIV
-468 GGIVARKLAALGVA
+468 GGLVAKKLAAMCWALVLMFVAGCNSLSIKQECEFINEDGKIIEVGYGECSKPRDTKLVLDPERFKTPLAGKDLTLKSTLGV
-482 LLLAFFLGC
+482 
-491 TSFNLMSVGHFV
+491 
-503 DEGGNVIKVEYGK
+503 KV
-516 GDEDHVT
+516 V
-523 TFRSPANGRE
+523 
-533 LEFTSKLRVKVYLP
+533 LP
-547 DGDMFMA
+547 DGDSFTA
-554 FQCMNTLGSGTMYR
+554 YRCFNFLPSGTMYM
-568 SDDREWMFHANGFTS
+568 SGDGEWLYHANGITS
-583 KVFRYDPPVD
+583 YIYHQTD
-593 DYLLVFEGVIC
+593 DGKDYVAVFEGEMLRQ
-604 NDGNDK
+604 NANRGERK
-610 PLSGGGGGWTRVK
+610 

>member
-18 KTKMFCSCRLQ
+18 NTKMFCGCLLK
-29 TGCEPNVNV
+29 TGCEPNTNV

-44 YPGALPVI
+44 YPGALPVM

-66 LGCEVS
+66 LGCEIN

-85 DMAKDYQISENGQP
+85 DMAKDYQISENGNP

-106 EITLP
+106 EIVRA
-111 DGSRKF
+111 DGTKKF

-136 TTSGV
+136 STSGV

-150 MEIVSEPDL
+150 MEIVSEPDME
-159 ASADEA
+159 SADDA

-173 EMLVYA
+173 EILVYA

-196 ISIRPQGAK
+196 ISIRPAGSAS
-205 ELGTKVEIKNMN
+205 LGTKVEIKNMN
-217 SFSGIHAALE
+217 SFSGIHAALLH
-227 FEARRQRECVAH
+227 EAKRQRECMAH
-239 GVEIVQET
+239 SIPIVQET
-247 RRWDPEALETA
+247 RRWDPDAMETA
-258 SMRSK
+258 SMRTK

-274 PDLVPVELSAAQIDE
+274 PDLVPVELSEEQIAE
-289 WRRLLPE
+289 WRALLPE
-296 QPEARRLRMIADYG
+296 KPELRRKRMVEEYG
-310 IAEYDAEVLSQHKA
+310 IAEYDSEVLSQHKA
-324 NADFFEAAARGL
+324 NADYFEAAAAGM
-336 DKKAAKALCNLFMS
+336 DKKSAKVLCNLFMS
-350 DVMALMNASGKA
+350 DVMALMNSTGKPIDA
-362 VAESAMTPAALASLV
+362 CAMTPAALNALV
-377 QLSLAGTINGPTLK
+377 MLSVKGTINGPTLK

-402 DPAAIVKER
+402 DPEAIVAER

-417 DDAALEKFVDE
+417 DTAALEAFVLE
-428 AIAANPGPVADY
+428 AIAANPGPVQDF
-440 KAGKKAAAGFF
+440 KNGKKAAAGFF

-462 ADPKKV
+462 ADPKIV
-468 GGIVARKLAALGVA
+468 GRIVAEKLAEA
-482 LLLAFFLGC
+482 
-491 TSFNLMSVGHFV
+491 
-503 DEGGNVIKVEYGK
+503 
-516 GDEDHVT
+516 
-523 TFRSPANGRE
+523 
-533 LEFTSKLRVKVYLP
+533 
-547 DGDMFMA
+547 
-554 FQCMNTLGSGTMYR
+554 
-568 SDDREWMFHANGFTS
+568 
-583 KVFRYDPPVD
+583 
-593 DYLLVFEGVIC
+593 
-604 NDGNDK
+604 
-610 PLSGGGGGWTRVK
+610 

>member
-18 KTKMFCSCRLQ
+18 KTKMFCSCLLK
-29 TGCEPNVNV
+29 TGCEPNTNV

-44 YPGALPVI
+44 YPGALPVM
-52 NREAVKLTVMSGMM
+52 NKEAVKLTVMSGMM
-66 LGCEVS
+66 LGGKVN

-85 DMAKDYQISENGQP
+85 DMAKDYQISENGNP
-99 LCIGGGV
+99 LIIGGGV
-106 EITLP
+106 EITKK
-111 DGSRKF
+111 DGSKKF

-159 ASADEA
+159 QSADEA

-196 ISIRPQGAK
+196 ISIRPKGATA
-205 ELGTKVEIKNMN
+205 LGTKVEIKNMN

-227 FEARRQRECVAH
+227 YEARRQRECMAH
-239 GVEIVQET
+239 SIPIVQET
-247 RRWDPEALETA
+247 RRWDPEAMETA

-274 PDLVPVELSAAQIDE
+274 PDLVPVELSEEQIE
-289 WRRLLPE
+289 AWRRLLPE
-296 QPEARRLRMIADYG
+296 KPEARRARMIEDYG
-310 IAEYDAEVLSQHKA
+310 LAEYDAEVLSQHKA
-324 NADFFEAAARGL
+324 NADYFEQAAAGM
-336 DKKAAKALCNLFMS
+336 DKKTAKLLCNLFLG
-350 DVMALMNASGKA
+350 DVMALLNSHETTIDR
-362 VAESAMTPAALASLV
+362 VAMRPSELASLV
-377 QLSLAGTINGPTLK
+377 KLAAAGTINGPTVK

-402 DPAAIVKER
+402 DPASLVKER

-417 DDAALEKFVDE
+417 DTLALESFVDQ
-428 AIAANPGPVADY
+428 AIAANPGPVADF

-462 ADPKKV
+462 ADPKLV
-468 GGIVARKLAALGVA
+468 GPIVVKKLSAL
-482 LLLAFFLGC
+482 
-491 TSFNLMSVGHFV
+491 
-503 DEGGNVIKVEYGK
+503 
-516 GDEDHVT
+516 
-523 TFRSPANGRE
+523 
-533 LEFTSKLRVKVYLP
+533 
-547 DGDMFMA
+547 
-554 FQCMNTLGSGTMYR
+554 
-568 SDDREWMFHANGFTS
+568 
-583 KVFRYDPPVD
+583 
-593 DYLLVFEGVIC
+593 
-604 NDGNDK
+604 
-610 PLSGGGGGWTRVK
+610 

>member
-18 KTKMFCSCRLQ
+18 ATKMFCSCRLK

-44 YPGALPVI
+44 YPGALPMM
-52 NREAVKLTVMSGMM
+52 NKEAIKLTVMSGMM
-66 LGCEVS
+66 LGCEIN

-85 DMAKDYQISENGQP
+85 DMAKDYQISENGNP

-106 EITLP
+106 EIDTP
-111 DGSRKF
+111 NGKKF

-136 TTSGV
+136 ASSGV

-150 MEIVSEPDL
+150 MEIVSEPDMS
-159 ASADEA
+159 SADEA

-196 ISIRPQGAK
+196 ISIRPVG
-205 ELGTKVEIKNMN
+205 ETRLGTKVEIKNMN
-217 SFSGIHAALE
+217 SFHGIHSALE
-227 FEARRQRECVAH
+227 YEARRQRECMAH
-239 GVEIVQET
+239 SIPIIQET
-247 RRWDPEALETA
+247 RRWDSEALETA

-274 PDLVPVELSAAQIDE
+274 PDIVPVELSEEQIE
-289 WRRLLPE
+289 SWRALLPE
-296 QPEARRLRMIADYG
+296 KPEARRSRMAKEYG
-310 IAEYDAEVLSQHKA
+310 ITEYDAEVLAQAKERADYFEKA
-324 NADFFEAAARGL
+324 
-336 DKKAAKALCNLFMS
+336 AAKADKPKLLCNFFMS
-350 DVMALMNASGKA
+350 DVMSFFNENGFSSGSEEALAELFNLSTSGK
-362 VAESAMTPAALASLV
+362 
-377 QLSLAGTINGPTLK
+377 INGPTLK

-396 IFEKGG
+396 VLRGEIASPTKVVE
-402 DPAAIVKER
+402 ER

-417 DDAALEKFVDE
+417 DTGALEAFVDQ
-428 AIAANPGPVADY
+428 AIAANPKSVADY

-462 ADPKKV
+462 ADPKIV
-468 GGIVARKLAALGVA
+468 GGLVAKKLAAL
-482 LLLAFFLGC
+482 
-491 TSFNLMSVGHFV
+491 
-503 DEGGNVIKVEYGK
+503 
-516 GDEDHVT
+516 
-523 TFRSPANGRE
+523 
-533 LEFTSKLRVKVYLP
+533 
-547 DGDMFMA
+547 
-554 FQCMNTLGSGTMYR
+554 
-568 SDDREWMFHANGFTS
+568 
-583 KVFRYDPPVD
+583 
-593 DYLLVFEGVIC
+593 
-604 NDGNDK
+604 
-610 PLSGGGGGWTRVK
+610 